1 MALYVLGS
9 EKIEE
14 LPATTFAAEK
24 IQERGDLQRLLRE
37 QIEILVPGGL
47 VLAEEFRQWDDS
59 IRRIDLLVIDK
70 FANLI
75 VVELKRTED
84 GGHMELQALRYA
96 AMVSSMTWEQA
107 VEAHRHYLGSIG
119 KSDDPEVRL
128 LNFLEQAEPD
138 KDRFNQDVRIVLAS
152 ADFSKE
158 VTTTVLW
165 LNERDLDIRCV
176 RMVPYKNGSQTLL
189 DVQQVIPL
197 PEAEEYQVRV
207 REKASQ
213 ERTARKRNPDL
224 ALRRQ
229 AFWDGLAQKLKTVPS
244 LSQHSWRY
252 NNDRYET
259 QTRGIFLIFIVGG
272 SGIRL
277 QLYLGPNNESNSK
290 RRAIYDEL
298 AAHRSE
304 IQGRCQ
310 APLQWNGDDLANS
323 INIVQPI
330 DVGAFDDESNWD
342 ALQIAMIDAMVRFD
356 AAFAPYLD
364 RYRRGEKPNV
374 AGLQ

>member
-70 FANLI
+70 SANLI

-213 ERTARKRNPDL
+213 ERAARKEVTEENLRNQRFWTGLLDMASTITPTHSGILPIVGTWL
-224 ALRRQ
+224 A
-229 AFWDGLAQKLKTVPS
+229 VPS
-244 LSQHSWRY
+244 LGRGFNYILRRNRGRVELYLLDANAKVTFDELYSHHSAIESAFGGQIIWNR
-252 NNDRYET
+252 NDPQPSCR
-259 QTRGIFLIFIVGG
+259 IFAWVDGG
-272 SGIRL
+272 SV
-277 QLYLGPNNESNSK
+277 
-290 RRAIYDEL
+290 D
-298 AAHRSE
+298 SE
-304 IQGRCQ
+304 
-310 APLQWNGDDLANS
+310 PTW
-323 INIVQPI
+323 P
-330 DVGAFDDESNWD
+330 
-342 ALQIAMIDAMVRFD
+342 ALQAAMIEMMMRFS
-356 AAFAPYLD
+356 AALAPHLE
-364 RYRRGEKPNV
+364 RIRKGEKPNV
-374 AGLQ
+374 TGLQ